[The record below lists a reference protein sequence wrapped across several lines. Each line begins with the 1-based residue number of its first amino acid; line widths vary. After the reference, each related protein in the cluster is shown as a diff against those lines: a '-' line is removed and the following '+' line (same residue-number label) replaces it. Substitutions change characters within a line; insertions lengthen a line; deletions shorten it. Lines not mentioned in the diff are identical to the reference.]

1 MVNFVGIIA
10 TADEVVKTLD
20 CCSNA
25 ECWDCPYM
33 PKTVKKGTFG
43 CMRAAMKETSKVVK
57 RLVKETEVKQ

>member
-1 MVNFVGIIA
+1 M
-10 TADEVVKTLD
+10 TYDEVTKTLD

-43 CMRAAMKETSKVVK
+43 CMRAAMKEASNSFKK
-57 RLVKETEVKQ
+57 LIKETEGKQ